1 MATYRYKAIDPAG
14 RRLRGSIEAH
24 DRSDLERRLERMGV
38 ELIRC
43 RAVPRLRRGDSRG
56 RSRSQ
61 LIGFTAHLEQLLRAG
76 VPLVEAL
83 EDLASTLEDP
93 AWRDDVAELVTAIEG
108 GATLSQGLAA
118 FPQRFGGVYVA
129 MVRVGEESGRL
140 PAILRELDSALRWQD
155 EIAATTRQVMTYPLI
170 VLAVVGATAAFLMT
184 FLVPKLTRFIEA
196 MDATLPWY
204 TQALIAVSHGL
215 VHWGWLIA
223 AAAVGVGLALRW
235 LVGHSRRC
243 RYRWDAFKLRLWVF
257 GELAL
262 RLRLARLAH
271 GLALMYSA
279 GVSVLEALRLGES
292 LVGNAV
298 LEDAIARARARVEAG
313 DSLSDAFAAT
323 AVFPAFVVRMIHVGE
338 TTGSLDEALHNVSY
352 FYARSVRETVARLQ
366 PAIQPVLTVALAA
379 LIGWI
384 ALAVFWPIYD
394 TMTSLEL

>member
-1 MATYRYKAIDPAG
+1 MVTYRYKAIDSAG

-43 RAVPRLRRGDSRG
+43 RTVRRWWRRRV
-56 RSRSQ
+56 RSRPQ
-61 LIGFTAHLEQLLRAG
+61 LIAFTAHLEQLLRAG
-76 VPLVEAL
+76 VPVVEAL
-83 EDLASTLEDP
+83 EDLASTLEDS
-93 AWRDDVAELVTAIEG
+93 AWRDVVAELVAAIEG
-108 GATLSQGLAA
+108 GATLSQALAA
-118 FPQRFGGVYVA
+118 FPERFGAVYVA

-140 PAILRELDSALRWQD
+140 PAILRELNDTLRWQD

-170 VLAVVGATAAFLMT
+170 VLAVISATAAFLMT

-204 TQALIAVSHGL
+204 TRALIATSNALGQ
-215 VHWGWLIA
+215 WGWLIA
-223 AAAVGVGLALRW
+223 GAAVGLALALRW
-235 LVGHSRRC
+235 FVRHSRWW
-243 RYRWDAFKLRLWVF
+243 RYRWDALQLRLWVF

-279 GVSVLEALRLGES
+279 GVSVLEALRLAES
-292 LVGNAV
+292 LVANAV

-323 AVFPAFVVRMIHVGE
+323 AVFPPFVVRMMRVGE
-338 TTGSLDEALHNVSY
+338 TTGSLDEALHNVSS

-366 PAIQPVLTVALAA
+366 PAIQPVLTVALAG

>member
-1 MATYRYKAIDPAG
+1 MATYRYKAIDSAG
-14 RRLRGSIEAH
+14 RRLRGSLEAP

-43 RAVPRLRRGDSRG
+43 RAVGRWWRRRA
-56 RSRSQ
+56 RSRPQ
-61 LIGFTAHLEQLLRAG
+61 LIAFTAHLEQLLRAG
-76 VPLVEAL
+76 VPLVDAL
-83 EDLASTLEDP
+83 EDLARTLEDP
-93 AWRDDVAELVTAIEG
+93 AWRDVVAELVAAIEG
-108 GATLSQGLAA
+108 GETLSQALAA
-118 FPQRFGGVYVA
+118 YPERFGAVFVA
-129 MVRVGEESGRL
+129 MVRVGEDSGRL
-140 PAILRELDSALRWQD
+140 PAILRELDGALRWQD

-170 VLAVVGATAAFLMT
+170 VLAVIGATAAFLMT
-184 FLVPKLTRFIEA
+184 FLVPKLTRFVEA
-196 MDATLPWY
+196 MDAALPWY

-215 VHWGWLIA
+215 VQWGWLVA
-223 AAAVGVGLALRW
+223 AAAVGLGLALSW
-235 LVGHSRRC
+235 LVGHSRWC

-271 GLALMYSA
+271 GLALMYAA

-292 LVGNAV
+292 LVANAA
-298 LEDAIARARARVEAG
+298 LEDAVARARARVEAG

-323 AVFPAFVVRMIHVGE
+323 AVFPPFVVRMMRVGE
-338 TTGSLDEALHNVSY
+338 TTGSLDEALYNVSY

-366 PAIQPVLTVALAA
+366 PAIQPVLTVTLAA

-384 ALAVFWPIYD
+384 AVAVFWPIYD